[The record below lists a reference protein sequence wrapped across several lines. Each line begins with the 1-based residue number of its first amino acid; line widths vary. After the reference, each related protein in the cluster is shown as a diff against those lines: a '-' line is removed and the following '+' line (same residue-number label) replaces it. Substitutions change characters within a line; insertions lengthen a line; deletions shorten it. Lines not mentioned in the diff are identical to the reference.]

1 MRKNGR
7 TKNGVRATHNSKLQM
22 PFMYAKEQFIAV
34 LKINREY
41 VRSSN
46 MMAIQHERPIQI
58 KEVIKWH
65 QDVSRRYII
74 R

>member
-1 MRKNGR
+1 MGKNGR

-22 PFMYAKEQFIAV
+22 LFMSAKRPFGEA

-41 VRSSN
+41 VRSSS
-46 MMAIQHERPIQI
+46 MTAIQHERPIHF
-58 KEVIKWH
+58 KEVRIWH
-65 QDVSRRYII
+65 QDVNRRYIT